1 MNLVID
7 KKKILILIACFI
19 FVVMT
24 LFTNSVYAS
33 DDLTLEQYIEKYPV
47 QYYVLTKSDHANGTK
62 NGFYSWAC
70 DFETTP
76 GRVCALLKAEGN
88 MSSGVV
94 FYADTPRKTSYYWA
108 NGWCSWG
115 GNAPSANSDG
125 IYPCGGGSTAIKK
138 VNEYLTNVVLFSNYE
153 DVKTYILTGRINN
166 ALFEPEQKY
175 EYSSDVEIPLMAH
188 CQVNGD
194 RFLFN
199 CMQTESHNDYRLQIN
214 ASVSLTPIYSN
225 LTSKK
230 YADTEQIFTSGKNEI
245 GKYDNHDITF
255 NVSFTTTDLLNGIDT
270 SRTAL
275 GFKEFYNGYNILLP
289 YKEATLSKIYFY
301 ARNVCGSKCSNWV
314 KVTFDLITE
323 TSVYEEVESVSGS
336 NVPSDTKKDSSE
348 YYPSDYIYNDDEPY
362 QGDNNGG
369 ILGYIKSG
377 LGLVGNN
384 SIIALI
390 GNTFSFLPRD
400 LTTLL
405 LFGGALLV
413 AVGIIKVVTR

>member
-7 KKKILILIACFI
+7 KKNILILIACFI

-138 VNEYLTNVVLFSNYE
+138 VNEY
-153 DVKTYILTGRINN
+153 
-166 ALFEPEQKY
+166 
-175 EYSSDVEIPLMAH
+175 
-188 CQVNGD
+188 
-194 RFLFN
+194 
-199 CMQTESHNDYRLQIN
+199 
-214 ASVSLTPIYSN
+214 
-225 LTSKK
+225 
-230 YADTEQIFTSGKNEI
+230 
-245 GKYDNHDITF
+245 
-255 NVSFTTTDLLNGIDT
+255 
-270 SRTAL
+270 
-275 GFKEFYNGYNILLP
+275 
-289 YKEATLSKIYFY
+289 
-301 ARNVCGSKCSNWV
+301 
-314 KVTFDLITE
+314 
-323 TSVYEEVESVSGS
+323 
-336 NVPSDTKKDSSE
+336 
-348 YYPSDYIYNDDEPY
+348 
-362 QGDNNGG
+362 
-369 ILGYIKSG
+369 
-377 LGLVGNN
+377 
-384 SIIALI
+384 
-390 GNTFSFLPRD
+390 
-400 LTTLL
+400 
-405 LFGGALLV
+405 
-413 AVGIIKVVTR
+413 